1 MRFLIDNPL
10 SPILAD
16 GLRRLGHN
24 VAHVR
29 DYGLQSAD
37 DDRILMQAR
46 EEDRVL
52 VSADS
57 DFGELLALSAQ
68 RAPSV
73 ILFRRGMDRRP
84 ERQVALLAANLP
96 AIEEHLQRGCIVVIE
111 ETRIRI
117 RLLPL
122 GDDL

>member
-1 MRFLIDNPL
+1 MSRMF
-10 SPILAD
+10 ATT
-16 GLRRLGHN
+16 
-24 VAHVR
+24 
-29 DYGLQSAD
+29 DYNRPTTIEFSCKL
-37 DDRILMQAR
+37 R

-57 DFGELLALSAQ
+57 DFGELLALNAQ